1 MKTKIRELQKM
12 KKLSIFLTSVLLIA
26 GILTTSVTVYAAENL
41 STAVTTN
48 EAVGFHGDQ
57 ELIAAKELAKKLDG
71 QFVEISAQYGVDGK
85 FFGSVTSKEI
95 AGAIESK
102 FGISV
107 DKRKIETPEI
117 KKCGSFD
124 IKINLYTGVVCKMT
138 VVVE

>member
-1 MKTKIRELQKM
+1 M

-26 GILTTSVTVYAAENL
+26 GVITASVTAYAAEDKSNAI
-41 STAVTTN
+41 TAI
-48 EAVGFHGDQ
+48 EAVGSHVDQ
-57 ELIAAKELAKKLDG
+57 ELQTAKELAEKLDG
-71 QFVEISAQYGVDGK
+71 QYVEISAKYGVDGK

-95 AGAIESK
+95 AGAIESR
-102 FGISV
+102 FGISI

-124 IKINLYTGVVCKMT
+124 IRINLYTGVVCRMT

>member
-1 MKTKIRELQKM
+1 M
-12 KKLSIFLTSVLLIA
+12 KKISIFLTTLLLIA
-26 GILTTSVTVYAAENL
+26 GILATSVTAYAAENI
-41 STAVTTN
+41 STAVTAN
-48 EAVGFHGDQ
+48 EAVSFHEDQ

-85 FFGSVTSKEI
+85 FFGSVTSKDI

-102 FGISV
+102 FGISI

-117 KKCGSFD
+117 KRCGSFD
-124 IKINLYTGVVCKMT
+124 IRINLYTGVVCRMT

>member
-1 MKTKIRELQKM
+1 M

-26 GILTTSVTVYAAENL
+26 GVLTTSITTYAAENI
-41 STAVTTN
+41 STAITSI
-48 EAVGFHGDQ
+48 EAVVSHGDQ
-57 ELIAAKELAKKLDG
+57 ELTAAKELAKKLDG
-71 QFVEISAQYGVDGK
+71 QFVEISARYGVDGK
-85 FFGSVTSKEI
+85 FFGSVASKDI

-102 FGISV
+102 FGISI

-117 KKCGSFD
+117 KRCGSFD